1 MFSGEFDGSKA
12 IIDVFS
18 VEYYAELPQDGESVV
33 LDQPPLINPV
43 IFEQDHLVIG
53 VNGILLLLQPSA
65 FGQIANP

>member
-33 LDQPPLINPV
+33 LDQPPLIKPV